1 MMMQSVKRSRTLLA
15 GAGAAVLIAWM
26 AGAGARTTLGFQR
39 PNAVEVGTHEAT
51 APSDMQID
59 AERGALDRF
68 LDSHPEIEADI
79 INDPP
84 RIDDPNYIH
93 EHAELQAFME
103 SHPLVKADPRSFLSP
118 QSWRFQNRRSDM
130 DELFSWLVPFAVFI
144 CCLVAL
150 LGVLR
155 TVLENRRWNKSFKV
169 HEEVHTKL
177 IEKFASGE
185 ELRGYMESDAGRRL
199 LEWSPPAVETRAP
212 LAVTRILWS
221 LQAGLILGLGGIG
234 LLAIRS
240 RIPDASDGLLICGTL
255 GLTIGI
261 GFFCSAF
268 FSYAIAKHLG
278 LLNGGTQA
286 LDRGHLARS

>member
-1 MMMQSVKRSRTLLA
+1 MTRNLRTILIWAGAAIIMGWMASAGSGTLLA
-15 GAGAAVLIAWM
+15 FQKPAAEGV
-26 AGAGARTTLGFQR
+26 GAR
-39 PNAVEVGTHEAT
+39 EA
-51 APSDMQID
+51 APASETEID

-68 LDSHPEIEADI
+68 LDLHPEMEADI
-79 INDPP
+79 INDPQKIAIP
-84 RIDDPNYIH
+84 EYAH
-93 EHAELQAFME
+93 EHPELQAFFD
-103 SHPLVKADPRSFLSP
+103 SHPLVKADPRSFVSP

-144 CCLVAL
+144 CCLLAL
-150 LGVLR
+150 LAVMR

-199 LEWSPPAVETRAP
+199 LEWSPPSLETRAP

-221 LQAGLILGLGGIG
+221 LQAGLILGIAGAG
-234 LLAIRS
+234 LLAIRG
-240 RIPDASDGLLICGTL
+240 RVPDAADGLLICGTL

-261 GFFCSAF
+261 GFFLSAF
-268 FSYAIAKHLG
+268 FSYGIAKHLG

-286 LDRGHLARS
+286 GSRLATAGR

>member
-1 MMMQSVKRSRTLLA
+1 MTRNLRTLLT
-15 GAGAAVLIAWM
+15 GAGAAVILLWLT
-26 AGAGARTTLGFQR
+26 AGSTRIMMGYQK
-39 PNAVEVGTHEAT
+39 PNAEVAGTHQA
-51 APSDMQID
+51 APASETEVD

-68 LDSHPEIEADI
+68 LDSHPEMESDI
-79 INDPP
+79 LEYPP
-84 RIDDPNYIH
+84 KIDDVNYIH
-93 EHAELQAFME
+93 DHPELQAFLD
-103 SHPLVKADPRSFLSP
+103 SHPLIKSDPRSFVSP
-118 QSWRFQNRRSDM
+118 QAYRFQNRRSDM

-144 CCLVAL
+144 CCLLAL
-150 LGVLR
+150 LAVMR

-199 LEWSPPAVETRAP
+199 LEWSPPALETRAP
-212 LAVTRILWS
+212 LAVGRILWS
-221 LQAGLILGLGGIG
+221 LQAGLILGLGGVG

-240 RIPDASDGLLICGTL
+240 RVPDAADGLLICGAL

-261 GFFCSAF
+261 GFFLSAF

-278 LLNGGTQA
+278 LLNGGTQSSS
-286 LDRGHLARS
+286 RLATAGR